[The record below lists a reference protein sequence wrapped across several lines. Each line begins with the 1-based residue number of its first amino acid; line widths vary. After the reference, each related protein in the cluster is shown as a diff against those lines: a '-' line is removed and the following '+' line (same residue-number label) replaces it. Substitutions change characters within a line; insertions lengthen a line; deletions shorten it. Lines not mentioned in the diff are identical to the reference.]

1 MDYRQIQHLWNRAGW
16 GGTPSQIAYRVGRS
30 REELVNELISNSNKC
45 RQLRTLKDP
54 IKGKPVSRLSVLFKI
69 LRSGKQMNELNLD
82 WLKMLA
88 DEDAALRERMTY
100 FWHGHF
106 ATSTPLAWLMQ
117 VQNNTLRK
125 HALGNFKT
133 LLHEVAKDPAMII
146 YLNNQQNK
154 KESPN
159 ENFARELLELFAL
172 GRDQGYTEQDIKE
185 AARAFTGWSVNMKGE
200 FEKNPKEHDDG
211 EKSFMG
217 KTGNFDG
224 EDIIDIL
231 LENKRVSIF
240 ISEKVYAE
248 LVNTNINNA
257 HVSEMADVFYQS
269 GYNISALLRHT
280 FNSDWFYHDEHI
292 GSHIISPVELI
303 VRLNKLISFRARKD
317 QDMIR
322 LQKYL
327 GQVLMFPP
335 NVAGWKGGRTWID
348 SSSLMARL
356 NMPSSILRDG
366 KIDFQQVSA
375 NEDDPVGVDIRSE
388 KGASVYSDWRTL
400 VGFFSKYE
408 SNELAQEVCRHLLQ
422 VQPSDAHIKV
432 INEMMPDADKE
443 GQVMFVCAAVM
454 SLPEFQL
461 S

>member
-1 MDYRQIQHLWNRAGW
+1 
-16 GGTPSQIAYRVGRS
+16 
-30 REELVNELISNSNKC
+30 
-45 RQLRTLKDP
+45 
-54 IKGKPVSRLSVLFKI
+54 
-69 LRSGKQMNELNLD
+69 MNELNLD

-159 ENFARELLELFAL
+159 ENFARELLELFTL

-240 ISEKVYAE
+240 ISEKVYTE

-257 HVSEMADVFYQS
+257 HV
-269 GYNISALLRHT
+269 
-280 FNSDWFYHDEHI
+280 
-292 GSHIISPVELI
+292 
-303 VRLNKLISFRARKD
+303 
-317 QDMIR
+317 
-322 LQKYL
+322 
-327 GQVLMFPP
+327 
-335 NVAGWKGGRTWID
+335 
-348 SSSLMARL
+348 
-356 NMPSSILRDG
+356 
-366 KIDFQQVSA
+366 
-375 NEDDPVGVDIRSE
+375 
-388 KGASVYSDWRTL
+388 
-400 VGFFSKYE
+400 
-408 SNELAQEVCRHLLQ
+408 
-422 VQPSDAHIKV
+422 
-432 INEMMPDADKE
+432 
-443 GQVMFVCAAVM
+443 
-454 SLPEFQL
+454 
-461 S
+461 